1 MIPPNASVT
10 GTVSFPPGAWI
21 HELNRLFPNLWADL
35 RKARENP
42 KRYMNDECVKFIG
55 DVPAWCPMPTF
66 FPYLTL
72 AKRLGSNVYLR
83 YRDVVMTIASL
94 YLWRAGK
101 GIYRFS
107 PELYRALV
115 SQPFSGDIPNECLYR
130 MPEWAVY
137 IETPGIVIGKLPV
150 SGFIAHLD
158 YNLYS
163 RETDLQFAIF
173 RHGVGEP
180 KMIALPLGEGGL
192 IEAMH
197 RVDAIDSMFNIP
209 RDRQIGLRDDYR
221 QALSAMLQL
230 LLYLCSEEPD
240 MPAIEHPRNRRTLSG
255 GVRSPESPQLWDV
268 GVRIGAALRKAE
280 SVHSIGFLDGA
291 DSDGGSHS
299 GHARPRAHIRSAH
312 WTTYWTGPRTG
323 KQTPILR
330 WIPPLP
336 INMDWKKATP
346 AVVHPVTS

>member
-1 MIPPNASVT
+1 MYGFAPE
-10 GTVSFPPGAWI
+10 GWI
-21 HELNRLFPNLWADL
+21 HELNRLFPNLWTDL
-35 RKARENP
+35 RKALENP
-42 KRYMNDECVKFIG
+42 KRFMNDDCVKFIG
-55 DVPAWCPMPTF
+55 DVPSWCPMPTF

-72 AKRLGSNVYLR
+72 ARRLGPDVYLR
-83 YRDVVMTIASL
+83 YRDAVMTVASM

-115 SQPFSGDIPNECLYR
+115 NQPFSGDIPNECLYR

-137 IETPGIVIGKLPV
+137 IETPGIAIGGLPV

-173 RHGVGEP
+173 RQGISEP

-209 RDRQIGLRDDYR
+209 RDRQIGLREDYR
-221 QALSAMLQL
+221 HALSSMLQL

-240 MPAIEHPRNRRTLSG
+240 MPAVEHPSNRRTLSG
-255 GVRSPESPQLWDV
+255 GVRSPESPRLWDV
-268 GVRIGAALRKAE
+268 GVRIGAALRKADTVRNSGLAIE
-280 SVHSIGFLDGA
+280 RNPDGNA
-291 DSDGGSHS
+291 CGN
-299 GHARPRAHIRSAH
+299 HARPRAHIRSAH

-323 KQTPILR
+323 RQTPILR

-336 INMDWKKATP
+336 INMDWKKPTP
-346 AVVHPVTS
+346 AVVHPVLASE

>member
-1 MIPPNASVT
+1 MIRPTASVT
-10 GTVSFPPGAWI
+10 GAVSFPPEAWI
-21 HELNRLFPNLWADL
+21 HNLNRLFPNLAL
-35 RKARENP
+35 EAP
-42 KRYMNDECVKFIG
+42 KRFMNDECVKFIG
-55 DVPAWCPMPTF
+55 DVPSWCPMPTF

-72 AKRLGSNVYLR
+72 ARRLGPDVYLR
-83 YRDVVMTIASL
+83 YRDAVMTVASM

-107 PELYRALV
+107 PELYRTLV
-115 SQPFSGDIPNECLYR
+115 NQPFSGDIPNECLYR

-137 IETPGIVIGKLPV
+137 IETPGIAIGGLPV

-173 RHGVGEP
+173 RQGISEP

-209 RDRQIGLRDDYR
+209 RDRQIGLREDYR
-221 QALSAMLQL
+221 HALSSMLQL

-240 MPAIEHPRNRRTLSG
+240 MPAVEHPSSRRTFSG
-255 GVRSPESPQLWDV
+255 GVRSPESARLWDV
-268 GVRIGAALRKAE
+268 GVRIGAALRKADAVRN
-280 SVHSIGFLDGA
+280 SGL
-291 DSDGGSHS
+291 SDERDIAGNACGS
-299 GHARPRAHIRSAH
+299 HARPRAHIRSAH

-323 KQTPILR
+323 RQTPILR

-336 INMDWKKATP
+336 INMDWKKPTP
-346 AVVHPVTS
+346 AVVHPVLASE